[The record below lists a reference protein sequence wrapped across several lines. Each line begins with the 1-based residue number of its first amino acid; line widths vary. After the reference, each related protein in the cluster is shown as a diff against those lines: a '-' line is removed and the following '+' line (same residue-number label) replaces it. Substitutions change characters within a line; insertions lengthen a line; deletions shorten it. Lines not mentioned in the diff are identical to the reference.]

1 MHAGEERFS
10 LRRDA
15 EGPYPARE
23 CAWRFDEVNGI
34 GNSYLSPTPSLHQED
49 VAVTVPI
56 RFPLALTLGLSLWPP
71 MLGRAAEPSSPEPP
85 PLSIAPLTNQQTA
98 EDIAARLRQSG
109 LLRHYD
115 VEISFRDGVAELT
128 GSVADAAQRDRVT
141 RLVQEVAGVRQVV
154 DRLSVAG
161 AIVPVQAGGV
171 PAALPSVQ
179 PGTPPPVG
187 NPAPPPAAGGAPPEA
202 TPIFQAPGPA
212 PHALNQPRMP
222 PYAWPT
228 YAPYNNYS
236 RVGYPLAYPYNSFP
250 FIGPI
255 HPFPKVPLGWRSVR
269 LEWDDG
275 FWWYSKT
282 ATRWDWWKL
291 RYY

>member
-1 MHAGEERFS
+1 M
-10 LRRDA
+10 
-15 EGPYPARE
+15 
-23 CAWRFDEVNGI
+23 
-34 GNSYLSPTPSLHQED
+34 
-49 VAVTVPI
+49 TVPI
-56 RFPLALTLGLSLWPP
+56 RFPLALTLGLSLWQPL
-71 MLGRAAEPSSPEPP
+71 LGGAAEPPSREPP
-85 PLSIAPLTNQQTA
+85 PLNLAPLTNQQTA

-128 GSVADAAQRDRVT
+128 GSVADAEQRDQVV
-141 RLVQEVAGVRQVV
+141 RLVQDVPGVRRVV
-154 DRLSVAG
+154 DQNLSVAG
-161 AIVPVQAGGV
+161 AIVPVQAAGAPGV
-171 PAALPSVQ
+171 LPAVPPSNPPPAA
-179 PGTPPPVG
+179 
-187 NPAPPPAAGGAPPEA
+187 NPAPPPAAGAAPPAAGAAPEA

-212 PHALNQPRMP
+212 PHSLNPPRMP

-236 RVGYPLAYPYNSFP
+236 RVGYPSAYPYNSFP

-255 HPFPKVPLGWRSVR
+255 YPFPKIPLGWRSVR